1 MAKAAGRKGA
11 NKSEAR
17 ETWAQSVT
25 RKRRQF
31 RALLGRRTLSV
42 MPGGFS
48 PVYARIAEEAGFECF
63 FVAGSQM
70 SAYLLGVP
78 DAGIIGL
85 RDVVDH
91 ARHCAARSGIPILL
105 DTDTGFGNAVNVH
118 YTVQEVIRSGVA
130 ALQIED
136 QESPKKSGTQ
146 PGRRCIPIAEAVG
159 KYRAAAAARDA
170 TDPDFVICAR
180 CDVLGAEGSSF
191 GEALDRSVAY
201 VTDGGADFVWL
212 NSVETR
218 AQIAEAAKR
227 IPAPLLVI
235 WGGGDPQPTLKEY
248 EDLGA
253 RIVLYPTI
261 AANAGLNAAW
271 HVLHDLKA
279 RGTDALRDHA
289 VRVNASPWGRTEVR
303 RLTGYYDIPEI
314 EARFLTADAQRNYTD
329 TWGHVGMMARTGDT
343 GMPPGAAKAP
353 GKKPGKK
360 KAKAPAARRRKAAKP
375 PKKAKKTTRR

>member
-1 MAKAAGRKGA
+1 MAKRPAW
-11 NKSEAR
+11 NKPPKN
-17 ETWAQSVT
+17 ETYAESVR
-25 RKRRQF
+25 RKRLWF
-31 RALLGRRTLSV
+31 RDILGRDTLTV

-136 QESPKKSGTQ
+136 QEAPKKSGTQ
-146 PGRRCIPIAEAVG
+146 PGRRCIPIEEAVG
-159 KYRAAAAARDA
+159 KYRAAVAARDA
-170 TDPDFVICAR
+170 ADPDFVICAR

-191 GEALDRSVAY
+191 EEAVERSVAY

-218 AQIAEAAKR
+218 EQVRAAARR

-235 WGGGDPQPTLKEY
+235 WGGGDPAPTPQEY

-271 HVLHDLKA
+271 HVLHDLKL
-279 RGTDALRDHA
+279 RGAEALRDLA
-289 VRVNASPWGRTEVR
+289 ERTKASPWGRTEVR
-303 RLTGYYDIPEI
+303 KLMGYYEIKDI
-314 EARFLTADAQRNYTD
+314 EARFLTDDAQRNYED
-329 TWGHVGMMARTGDT
+329 TWGHVGMMERTGAT
-343 GMPPGAAKAP
+343 PAP
-353 GKKPGKK
+353 EEAVK
-360 KAKAPAARRRKAAKP
+360 RRKAR
-375 PKKAKKTTRR
+375 KTPARAAGAAGRGKRKR